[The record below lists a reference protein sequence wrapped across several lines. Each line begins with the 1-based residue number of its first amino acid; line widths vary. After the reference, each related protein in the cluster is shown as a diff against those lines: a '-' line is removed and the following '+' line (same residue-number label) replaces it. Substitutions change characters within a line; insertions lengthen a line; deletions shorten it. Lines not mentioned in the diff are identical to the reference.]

1 MAGRPDAEL
10 GLFGGSGFYSFLE
23 GATDVAIQTPYGPP
37 SDRVAVGEVA
47 GRRIAFLPRHGRNHD
62 IPPHRINYRAN
73 LWAMRELGVTR
84 ILAPCAVGSLSRDI
98 APGTFVVCDQI
109 VDRTWGRADTYF
121 DGPLLNSIT
130 FADPYVHGRLVT
142 HRVIRIFHTK
152 HGLAY
157 RTKGDA
163 NATRDPWT
171 IRLGGRV
178 GRTSFSVPY
187 AGYALWYLHTREVRS
202 GLILV
207 AALLLLTW
215 MLRRIW
221 RTESAPVGS

>member
-1 MAGRPDAEL
+1 MGSFRTITRTAATLLSGLAVVGVFAYLALIAL
-10 GLFGGSGFYSFLE
+10 GYK
-23 GATDVAIQTPYGPP
+23 P
-37 SDRVAVGEVA
+37 VAVYSGSMVPTL
-47 GRRIAFLPRHGRNHD
+47 R
-62 IPPHRINYRAN
+62 
-73 LWAMRELGVTR
+73 
-84 ILAPCAVGSLSRDI
+84 VGSL
-98 APGTFVVCDQI
+98 A
-109 VDRTWGRADTYF
+109 VDRSVASAKVRVGDV
-121 DGPLLNSIT
+121 IT